1 VRLKRGIEGTL
12 RKDDRSRPGPGT
24 STRSQAITGLD
35 GVHSSV
41 IAGATWEFAPAEQ
54 GRRRRLSK
62 PALTARTENI
72 ARKVGKLFGLKNSLR
87 ILRRRADSV
96 LFLRRAEKCRP
107 GQFSNNDFDL
117 FDGDTLVG
125 QILWNPDAPP
135 KRTWYWSVLLRS
147 RPGRRDRG
155 YAATREIALE
165 EFKARWDRLR
175 RVDSRFAT

>member
-1 VRLKRGIEGTL
+1 MR
-12 RKDDRSRPGPGT
+12 RKGDRAGARPGA
-24 STRSQAITGLD
+24 STRPQAVSGSLD

-41 IAGATWEFAPAEQ
+41 IAGAAWGFVPAQPEPK
-54 GRRRRLSK
+54 RRLLK

-72 ARKVGKLFGLKNSLR
+72 ARKVGKLFGLKKGFGIS
-87 ILRRRADSV
+87 RRRADSL
-96 LFLRRAEKCRP
+96 LFLKRAEKCRP

-117 FDGDTLVG
+117 FDGDKLVG

-165 EFKARWDRLR
+165 KFKARWDRLR
-175 RVDSRFAT
+175 RVNARVAT